1 MDKLAMLKRDLQL
14 LSNANDELLVDLLQ
28 AADKFIK
35 REGIKDDG
43 GIEYTEIQ
51 VQYAAYLFRR
61 RAGGDTGMPRFLR
74 YEMNNLLFAQKAS
87 S

>member
-14 LSNANDELLVDLLQ
+14 LTNANDDFLIDLLN

-35 REGIKDDG
+35 TEGIKDDG
-43 GIEYTEIQ
+43 GAEYTQIQ

-61 RAGGDTGMPRFLR
+61 RAGSDTGMPRFLR
-74 YEMNNLLFAQKAS
+74 YEMNNLLFSQKARS
-87 S
+87 